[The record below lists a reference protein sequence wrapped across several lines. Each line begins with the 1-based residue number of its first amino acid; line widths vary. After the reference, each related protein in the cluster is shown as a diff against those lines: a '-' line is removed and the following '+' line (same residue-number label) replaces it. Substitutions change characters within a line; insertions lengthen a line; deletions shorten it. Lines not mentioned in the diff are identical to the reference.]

1 MRTAEREDYLTIDSN
16 QLGRSR
22 RESFD
27 ADRQVEAVVVRHPD
41 GSVDVHIFIDGVE
54 TAVTDFTI
62 DAGAGWCWADWKHSR
77 DRNLSTASPAARQAM
92 LTAYADPPGGRYVAD
107 RSETHWL
114 DGVPIM
120 ATTDEDQ

>member
-1 MRTAEREDYLTIDSN
+1 MRTAERDDYLTIDSN

-54 TAVTDFTI
+54 TAVTDFTMMQ
-62 DAGAGWCWADWKHSR
+62 ALGGAGR
-77 DRNLSTASPAARQAM
+77 TGSTA
-92 LTAYADPPGGRYVAD
+92 
-107 RSETHWL
+107 ETGTSRL
-114 DGVPIM
+114 LLPQLGKPC
-120 ATTDEDQ
+120 